1 MITNQ
6 NHAYASLF
14 ATASQAL
21 NITNPDE
28 YLSSLNEYFAAIE
41 DLAQIDLKFT
51 ILPLD
56 EETFDIDANS
66 RTITVPPSFKHG
78 VGVKGDQVAEIIYFK
93 IDRYFDATDL
103 NTQNIYI
110 EWENAKG
117 EQGLSKEYVRDI
129 TTDPDHII
137 FGWPLASQITEYAGA
152 IKFAVRFYSFKDP
165 TAAEKEIV
173 YSFATQPQTIMINN
187 TMDFA
192 IADEGIQRLEDDVID
207 MIKARFQNS
216 EKDDVTTDVP
226 APTFLLNL
234 TTGEYDVY
242 TKDTYD
248 EDPNSYALQA
258 QAVGSGNVTYV
269 LKKAAP
275 GSNIWVSQ
283 DSNTVKIDYR
293 QTQDTTRNPSKIYYI
308 PVEKEG
314 VLAYEVYPSEFDAD
328 SNQGIYEQYCF
339 AFVSAPGDYLIQ
351 AKNRVGISSKSLDSN
366 RVTFPQPVAPVINT
380 EVIGVLLDKNNQA
393 TLNIEYLEARPKGE
407 YTYNWT
413 GAHGTIPEANGDS
426 ITITTDAEES
436 IYHVTVTNRR
446 NNESVTSGEATYRVT
461 KPAQI
466 PEILAPIENSNV
478 AVGTALTIEVKTE
491 GVPFDDIQV
500 QWYKSIDLNMDNL
513 ENDVSCSEIIS
524 AKTGA
529 ASFTPTEGGLYYAK
543 VTLKRNIDEATAIS
557 PTWSVIG

>member
-28 YLSSLNEYFAAIE
+28 YISSLNEYFAAIE

-226 APTFLLNL
+226 APIFLLNL

-461 KPAQI
+461 KPAQT

-478 AVGTALTIEVKTE
+478 AIGTALTIEVKTE

-524 AKTGA
+524 AKTGT

>member
-28 YLSSLNEYFAAIE
+28 YISSLNEYFAAIE

-248 EDPNSYALQA
+248 EDPNSYALQV

-275 GSNIWVSQ
+275 GSNVWVSQ

-293 QTQDTTRNPSKIYYI
+293 QTQDITRNPSKIYYI

-461 KPAQI
+461 KPAQT

-478 AVGTALTIEVKTE
+478 AIGTALIIEVKTE

-524 AKTGA
+524 AKTGT

>member
-1 MITNQ
+1 M
-6 NHAYASLF
+6 
-14 ATASQAL
+14 
-21 NITNPDE
+21 
-28 YLSSLNEYFAAIE
+28 
-41 DLAQIDLKFT
+41 
-51 ILPLD
+51 
-56 EETFDIDANS
+56 
-66 RTITVPPSFKHG
+66 
-78 VGVKGDQVAEIIYFK
+78 
-93 IDRYFDATDL
+93 
-103 NTQNIYI
+103 
-110 EWENAKG
+110 
-117 EQGLSKEYVRDI
+117 
-129 TTDPDHII
+129 
-137 FGWPLASQITEYAGA
+137 
-152 IKFAVRFYSFKDP
+152 
-165 TAAEKEIV
+165 
-173 YSFATQPQTIMINN
+173 
-187 TMDFA
+187 
-192 IADEGIQRLEDDVID
+192 
-207 MIKARFQNS
+207 
-216 EKDDVTTDVP
+216 
-226 APTFLLNL
+226 
-234 TTGEYDVY
+234 
-242 TKDTYD
+242 
-248 EDPNSYALQA
+248 
-258 QAVGSGNVTYV
+258 
-269 LKKAAP
+269 KKAAP
-275 GSNIWVSQ
+275 GSNVWVSQ

-293 QTQDTTRNPSKIYYI
+293 QTQDITRNPSKIYYI

-461 KPAQI
+461 KPAQT

-478 AVGTALTIEVKTE
+478 AIGTALTIEVKTE

-524 AKTGA
+524 AKTGT

>member
-28 YLSSLNEYFAAIE
+28 YISSLNEYFAAIE

>member
-28 YLSSLNEYFAAIE
+28 YISSLNEYFAAIE

-137 FGWPLASQITEYAGA
+137 FGWPLASQITEYAGSV
-152 IKFAVRFYSFKDP
+152 KFAVRFYSFKDP
-165 TAAEKEIV
+165 TAADKEIV
-173 YSFATQPQTIMINN
+173 YSFATQPQTIMINS
-187 TMDFA
+187 TMDFN
-192 IADEGIQRLEDDVID
+192 ITDDGIQRLEDDIID

-283 DSNTVKIDYR
+283 DNNTVKIDYR

-366 RVTFPQPVAPVINT
+366 RVTFPKPVAPVINT
-380 EVIGVLLDKNNQA
+380 EVIGVLLDENNQA

-413 GAHGTIPEANGDS
+413 DTNGTIPEANGDS
-426 ITITTDAEES
+426 VTITTEAEES
-436 IYHVTVTNRR
+436 VYHVTVTNRR

-461 KPAQI
+461 KPAQT
-466 PEILAPIENSNV
+466 PEILAPVASSNV
-478 AVGTALTIEVKTE
+478 AVNTALTIEVKTE
-491 GVPFDDIQV
+491 GVPFDSIQV
-500 QWYKSIDLNMDNL
+500 QWYKSVDLNMDNL
-513 ENDVSCSEIIS
+513 EDDEPCSALIDAAS
-524 AKTGA
+524 GV
-529 ASFTPTEGGLYYAK
+529 ASFTPAEGGLYYAK
-543 VTLKRNIDEATAIS
+543 VTLKRNISEATAIS